1 MFVDGLL
8 PELNWLC
15 FPAKMKD
22 KQKYLFMNNMRK
34 N

>member
-8 PELNWLC
+8 PKLNWLC
-15 FPAKMKD
+15 FLTKMKD